1 MAKTKLT
8 LYVHEDL
15 IEAIKIQGIR
25 EKRSVSQITEELYR
39 QYLRKKARQKH

>member
-15 IEAIKIQGIR
+15 IEAIKIQAVR

-39 QYLRKKARQKH
+39 EYLRKKARQKH